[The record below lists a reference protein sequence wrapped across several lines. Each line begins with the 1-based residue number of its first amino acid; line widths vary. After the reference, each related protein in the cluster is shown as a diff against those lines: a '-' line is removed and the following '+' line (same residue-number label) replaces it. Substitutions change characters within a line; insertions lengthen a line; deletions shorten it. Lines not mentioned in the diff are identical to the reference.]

1 MDAATKF
8 LNDKRKEQKTK
19 EKSMMLVIAPSMAS
33 RYGMDDMGGYSLQSG
48 KYTGAGLD
56 GAVEPDLPTERRQ
69 ASNGQPYGVD
79 EGEVVV
85 NDAATVAAYGGA
97 QALDAFIQAHR
108 PDGQQRNPNQPQ
120 QNMAKDLNAQGVPRF
135 SIGGLPSMKPVIKP
149 TTFQQPGVGVDVGA
163 SSAIAATNPI
173 PSMQE
178 AATNSTISKSVN
190 DILFGNKT
198 ATTPALVPQ
207 PVAVPPVAV
216 PQLRDRSVAAP
227 APVISPVSL
236 FAPTESIVPPVRQTV
251 TPAPAIAT
259 PPPAQQV
266 ITSETPPTAT
276 TAAATAPAIATPP
289 PAQQVITSA
298 TPLTATTA
306 APAPAI
312 ATLPPGQPV
321 PIPTPAAAN
330 GPQTYSANNVDEM
343 ILNRYMDRLGGMN
356 ESERAAEEQ
365 RLMQQG
371 IPKTTIDAAI
381 AQSDVGRRS
390 AEGQAVAQYATDAA
404 GRALQQNQFNR
415 TQGLAETEYMNQ
427 QTDKA
432 WNDALNSYDPRT
444 LDGLKA
450 LQDIYV
456 KNHPGQ
462 PAPDMNSLI
471 DQRTLVKQALAG
483 GAQALATNDWNAAVL
498 TYNPATPAGLKA
510 LQDLYAQQHPGMPV
524 PDLDVLIEQRKYQ
537 QSLQTINVD
546 SLKTKLGQDKFDTLK
561 ARMDAGMTYE
571 TYAPIAAQF
580 GTVLNKQE
588 FDAMRQYSAAG
599 VADWNKQLS
608 GVQLLLSTGGTG
620 NIANAASQLNTMFSG
635 LGIDF
640 SGKITEE
647 NQVKFATGM
656 SNLTKLATSGAKYA
670 DVKNALTQAGVFTDL
685 GLNEKDVQ
693 AMFEQQ
699 VLMKDPLY
707 RSAYAISDSSIQTMY
722 PEATTP
728 EAIQKIRAAYA
739 KMSST
744 GVLKINA
751 DGTFAPDMD
760 LLETMFGEDWMI
772 GKRDEIAKEISY
784 ADYSAAATA
793 AGETPKS
800 EVAWRG
806 GGGGAFVPAGS
817 ITRGTKG
824 YTFPTTAEADTAW
837 QKYKSDAADSND
849 QSAMDLTRS
858 QWTNLGSP
866 EMSNYSPFVPES
878 TYDASANPQASTFAE
893 GGGYWSGPGQTQP
906 IVDGQKISIKG
917 GNATVQNSSI
927 VVPVGDYT
935 VGTFGSLKTL
945 TNFDTGKTYVIVG
958 TGGNT
963 YGEYVIKD
971 GLATTTKGTNGYL
984 LKSNTLVD
992 VNGKTFEFGKNYSD
1006 KLVQD
1011 KNGNTYRL
1019 IISSN
1024 GQQAYT
1030 DMQTGTKAYIVTKD
1044 SDGNIVLT
1052 EKT

>member
-149 TTFQQPGVGVDVGA
+149 TTYRQPGVGVDVGA

-178 AATNSTISKSVN
+178 AATNSPISTSVN

-198 ATTPALVPQ
+198 ATTPALV
-207 PVAVPPVAV
+207 APPVAV

-298 TPLTATTA
+298 TPPTATTA

-432 WNDALNSYDPRT
+432 WNDALNSYDPSMP
-444 LDGLKA
+444 DGLKA

-524 PDLDVLIEQRKYQ
+524 PDLNVLTEQRKYQ

-546 SLKTKLGQDKFDTLK
+546 SLKTKLGADKFDTLK
-561 ARMDAGMTYE
+561 TQMDAGLTYE
-571 TYAPIAAQF
+571 AYAQNPGQY
-580 GTVLNKQE
+580 GNVTLNKTE

-640 SGKITEE
+640 SKKITEQNQADFSDGMSSLAQFSTLPGSFE
-647 NQVKFATGM
+647 DNKAAMIQAGIFTKLGLSDTQVK
-656 SNLTKLATSGAKYA
+656 SLY
-670 DVKNALTQAGVFTDL
+670 
-685 GLNEKDVQ
+685 EKMQLVS
-693 AMFEQQ
+693 
-699 VLMKDPLY
+699 DPLY
-707 RSAYAISDSSIQTMY
+707 KATAAIKDSSIQVAF
-722 PEATTP
+722 PDAKTP
-728 EAIQKIRAAYA
+728 EQIATVRSGLARLSAFGGLKVNSDGSFAIDTDLMTQ
-739 KMSST
+739 
-744 GVLKINA
+744 VL
-751 DGTFAPDMD
+751 
-760 LLETMFGEDWMI
+760 GEGWMT

-800 EVAWRG
+800 EAAWRG

-837 QKYKSDAADSND
+837 QKFKSDAADSND

-858 QWTNLGSP
+858 QWTNSGSP

-906 IVDGQKISIKG
+906 LVDGQKISIKG

>member
-1 MDAATKF
+1 MNMDAATKF

-149 TTFQQPGVGVDVGA
+149 TTYRQPGVGVDVGA

-207 PVAVPPVAV
+207 PFAVPPVAV

-266 ITSETPPTAT
+266 ITSATPPTAT

-298 TPLTATTA
+298 TPPTATTA

-330 GPQTYSANNVDEM
+330 GPRTYSATNVDEM

-432 WNDALNSYDPRT
+432 WNDALNSYDPSMP
-444 LDGLKA
+444 DGLKA

-462 PAPDMNSLI
+462 PAPDMKSLI

-483 GAQALATNDWNAAVL
+483 GAQALATNDWNAALL
-498 TYNPATPAGLKA
+498 TYDPAMPAGSKA

-524 PDLDVLIEQRKYQ
+524 PDLNVLTEQRKYQ

-546 SLKTKLGQDKFDTLK
+546 SLKTKLGADKFDTLK
-561 ARMDAGMTYE
+561 TQMDAGLTYE
-571 TYAPIAAQF
+571 AYAQNPGQY
-580 GTVLNKQE
+580 GNVTLNKTE

-640 SGKITEE
+640 SKKITEQNQADFSDGMFSLAQFSTLPGSFE
-647 NQVKFATGM
+647 DNKAAMIQAGIFTKLGLSDTQVK
-656 SNLTKLATSGAKYA
+656 SLY
-670 DVKNALTQAGVFTDL
+670 
-685 GLNEKDVQ
+685 EKMQLVS
-693 AMFEQQ
+693 
-699 VLMKDPLY
+699 DPLY
-707 RSAYAISDSSIQTMY
+707 KATAAIKDSSIQVAF
-722 PEATTP
+722 PDAKTP
-728 EAIQKIRAAYA
+728 EQIATVRSGLARLSAFGGLKVNSDGSFAIDTDLMTQVLGEGW
-739 KMSST
+739 MTGTSGTST
-744 GVLKINA
+744 TK
-751 DGTFAPDMD
+751 T
-760 LLETMFGEDWMI
+760 
-772 GKRDEIAKEISY
+772 ISY

-800 EVAWRG
+800 EAAWRG

-817 ITRGTKG
+817 TPLGNKDNAASVVTALAAKGLTTDEESVNAFIKDFGRVPASTDEYKQWDEGRGG
-824 YTFPTTAEADTAW
+824 VDLW
-837 QKYKSDAADSND
+837 SNAADIFTSTIDTTHPETITPTLQDIYRQYVAGDQRANQYVQTND
-849 QSAMDLTRS
+849 SLG
-858 QWTNLGSP
+858 TNNVLFGTGIGN
-866 EMSNYSPFVPES
+866 MSNPNKTADDHFMVGHSGGTYTINPAVETYVNANVGKIIQTKDGSGYALLGTQTFKTLNNTVTYPVIKAIDLKTGQVVYGRFQGYYSE
-878 TYDASANPQASTFAE
+878 DAGHETSFGQFLPVDTSK
-893 GGGYWSGPGQTQP
+893 GPGH
-906 IVDGQKISIKG
+906 GWL
-917 GNATVQNSSI
+917 
-927 VVPVGDYT
+927 YT
-935 VGTFGSLKTL
+935 
-945 TNFDTGKTYVIVG
+945 
-958 TGGNT
+958 
-963 YGEYVIKD
+963 
-971 GLATTTKGTNGYL
+971 
-984 LKSNTLVD
+984 
-992 VNGKTFEFGKNYSD
+992 
-1006 KLVQD
+1006 
-1011 KNGNTYRL
+1011 
-1019 IISSN
+1019 
-1024 GQQAYT
+1024 
-1030 DMQTGTKAYIVTKD
+1030 
-1044 SDGNIVLT
+1044 
-1052 EKT
+1052 